1 MIGGFMKTIIDRPG
15 AWAIGLCALVLAGC
29 NAAEDVRTEP
39 YIPLPKD
46 KEVLKGVINGLG
58 GGRAITLGYNG
69 IDANNISLVG
79 ADPSAPTATLASV
92 PFSFGSLDEGTAYNV
107 VVTQQPFGK
116 LCVPASGNTGTLV
129 KGQETQV
136 VINCTPNI
144 PRRDLTVT
152 IPPTHAVFSGLP
164 GAKVVLSTGEWMQE
178 RVITPGQTSVTFDD
192 ALFSATE
199 PLFNTNGTPVLN
211 PDGSQANIAAGTP
224 LTYTVSASFVDAE
237 GNESRCLVTNP
248 TGSNPVP
255 TAANP
260 SGNVTNVIVGLSA
273 STTAPACQF
282 TMSGSVAY
290 SVPAG
295 GTTETG
301 TIPGGLLLQ
310 VRDLQSNVKAS
321 YEVSAY
327 GNFTIGGTTTPVLFS
342 SNVNAVYDIVVARQP
357 TGRTCVVGDG
367 GAASFYRTGSINP
380 TNITPTAAPGAAA
393 GTRAWGSRL
402 NVFCRVLPLA
412 GRALTG
418 TYRLTSSTWRAAPS
432 TANPNPSP
440 ITAVYNNYDWTDQN
454 LASSNMLTFFPD
466 GTFLYGTHAYTSG
479 TLPDL
484 SNAAPYSVQ
493 VEHGFYAYDP
503 AGTLR
508 FTLITDTNPTAAY
521 PTAYAATDNVVWNAA
536 RTGTPGLSAAPAP
549 TVSGT
554 ATAGAGIGI
563 WTAVMGNV
571 QKTTVPLNQGR
582 NPNQPLSRIT
592 GTFGGASPTAA
603 RLDWE
608 LTEPQSLT
616 GEMTGTWASRDNRR
630 FWVWDYLTYY
640 GTHVGVANGA
650 PSMNDACFT
659 TAELE
664 ASFGVYTRRGTSTGC
679 YAYNR
684 PARGAA
690 YLFGVAESVDFH
702 LTDTTLASNTFTGV
716 APLAVGVPVAPATN
730 IAANVAG
737 SRLVPQFGTTA
748 LTVLPGFVGRIPG
761 GQSAADGRSPSPV
774 VYKIA
779 PASTFASS
787 VATTTYADIG
797 QPASR
802 YFDDLAAV
810 GPFTDW
816 CQTEILAI
824 RATLNAEPINKPVYF
839 CRTRAP

>member
-1 MIGGFMKTIIDRPG
+1 MIGGYMKTKIERPG
-15 AWAIGLCALVLAGC
+15 AWAMGLCAVVLAGC

-39 YIPLPKD
+39 FIPLPLD
-46 KEVLKGVINGLG
+46 KVVLKGVINGLG
-58 GGRAITLGYNG
+58 GGRAITLGYDAT
-69 IDANNISLVG
+69 DANNISLVG
-79 ADPSAPTATLASV
+79 ADPAAPSATLSSV
-92 PFSFGSLDEGTAYNV
+92 PFSFGSLNEGTAYNV
-107 VVTQQPFGK
+107 VVKQQPFGK
-116 LCVPASGNTGTLV
+116 TCVPVSGNTGTIV
-129 KGQETQV
+129 KGQETEV
-136 VINCTPNI
+136 VLNCTSNI

-164 GAKVVLSTGEWMQE
+164 GAKIVLSTGEWMQE
-178 RVITPGQTSVTFDD
+178 RAVTPGLTSVTFED

-199 PLFNTNGTPVLN
+199 PLFNPDGTPVLN
-211 PDGSQANIAAGTP
+211 PDGSQANVAAGTP
-224 LTYTVSASFVDAE
+224 LTYSVSASFVDPE
-237 GNESRCLVTNP
+237 GNESRCFVTNA

-260 SGNVTNVIVGLSA
+260 SGNVTNVIVGASA
-273 STTAPACQF
+273 TTTSPACQF
-282 TMSGSVAY
+282 TMAGSVAY
-290 SVPAG
+290 STPPG
-295 GTTETG
+295 GTGETG
-301 TIPGGLLLQ
+301 ALPGGMLLE
-310 VRDLQSNVKAS
+310 VRDLQSNVKATH
-321 YEVSAY
+321 EVSAY
-327 GNFTIGGTTTPVLFS
+327 GSFTIGGTANPTLFS
-342 SNVNAVYDIVVARQP
+342 SNVNAIYDIVVARQP

-380 TNITPTAAPGAAA
+380 TNVTATAAAGAAA

-402 NVFCRVLPLA
+402 NVFCRALPVA

-418 TYRLTSSTWRAAPS
+418 TYRLSSSTWLAAPS

-440 ITAVYNNYDWTDQN
+440 IEVDFNNYDWTDQN
-454 LASSNMLTFFPD
+454 LGSSNMMTFFAN
-466 GTFLYGTHAYTSG
+466 GTFLYGTHGYISG

-493 VEHGFYAYDP
+493 VEHGFYDYDP

-508 FTLITDTNPTAAY
+508 MTLITDTNPTAAY
-521 PTAYAATDNVVWNAA
+521 PTAYSATDNVVWNAA

-549 TVSGT
+549 VVSAT

-563 WTAVMGNV
+563 WTAVMTNV
-571 QKTTVPLNQGR
+571 QKTTIPFGEGR
-582 NPNQPLSRIT
+582 NPGQTLSRIT

-608 LTEPQSLT
+608 LTEPQSIS
-616 GEMTGTWASRDNRR
+616 GEMTGTWASRDSRR
-630 FWVWDYLTYY
+630 FWVWDYLNYY
-640 GTHVGVANGA
+640 GTQVSVANGA
-650 PSMNDACFT
+650 PSMNYACFT
-659 TAELE
+659 MAEVE
-664 ASFGVYTRRGTSTGC
+664 APFGVYTRRGTSTGC

-684 PARGAA
+684 PARGVG

-702 LTDTTLASNTFTGV
+702 LTDSTLSSNTFMGV

-730 IAANVAG
+730 IAGNVAG
-737 SRLVPQFGTTA
+737 SRLVPQFGSTA

-787 VATTTYADIG
+787 VATTVYADIG

-802 YFDDLAAV
+802 YFDDLTAV